1 MISTFK
7 LFKSVT
13 CHELLNEGSWEDAES
28 WCWNRHYNRNASLHC
43 MKNKR
48 KTHRE
53 WLGAKQEAQPEAKQ
67 VIWQK
72 KTGFKTGLCIHRGLL
87 RMKKVKVQEQVIK
100 QKWKQWEKQEGWK
113 SKVENSS
120 VLCNRTWVAET
131 LRRHFLWL
139 WLPANVC
146 HLLRFTNCCQTHNC
160 VTKDLLQARQWLLQS
175 GDPENALGWGQ
186 EAVPSRWCRAG

>member
-1 MISTFK
+1 MNCWMMAVERT
-7 LFKSVT
+7 
-13 CHELLNEGSWEDAES
+13 LNHDVETGITTEM
-28 WCWNRHYNRNASLHC
+28 RPLHC
-43 MKNKR
+43 RAVQRHEK
-48 KTHRE
+48 
-53 WLGAKQEAQPEAKQ
+53 
-67 VIWQK
+67 QK
-72 KTGFKTGLCIHRGLL
+72 KNTQRMARSQTGSTTRSKTGDLTKKDGVKTGLCIHRGLL
-87 RMKKVKVQEQVIK
+87 RMKNRWKKVKVQEQVIK

-120 VLCNRTWVAET
+120 VLCDRTWVAEP